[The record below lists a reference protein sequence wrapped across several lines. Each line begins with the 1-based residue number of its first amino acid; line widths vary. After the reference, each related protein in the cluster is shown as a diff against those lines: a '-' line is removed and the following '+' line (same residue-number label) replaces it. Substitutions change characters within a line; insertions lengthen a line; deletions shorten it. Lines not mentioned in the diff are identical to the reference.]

1 MMEKPYTDIPIST
14 LEEWSETKDQALA
27 AHYLCE
33 LGLALTEREVYL
45 DKVKEIDSRIEN
57 LNFTFGHL
65 RDKYPEE
72 FV

>member
-14 LEEWSETKDQALA
+14 LEEWSETKDHALIMHYTFELA
-27 AHYLCE
+27 AVV
-33 LGLALTEREVYL
+33 AERNVYI
-45 DKVKEIDSRIEN
+45 DKVKEAESRIAE
-57 LNFTFGHL
+57 LNNTFGHL